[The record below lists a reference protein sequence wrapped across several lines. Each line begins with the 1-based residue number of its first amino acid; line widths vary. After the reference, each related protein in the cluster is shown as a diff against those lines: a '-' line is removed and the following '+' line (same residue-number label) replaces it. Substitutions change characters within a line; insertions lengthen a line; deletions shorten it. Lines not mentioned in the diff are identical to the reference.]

1 MTGVA
6 LDPGCCR
13 QDDFT
18 GGLSS
23 SLAAI
28 AGAPIIS
35 LPCGNWRGL
44 PLGVALIGRRWDDG
58 RVLSVAA
65 ALEAALPPAAAPQF
79 VASIGAEI
87 EGKA

>member
-6 LDPGCCR
+6 LDPACCH

-65 ALEAALPPAAAPQF
+65 ALEAKLPPAAAPQF